1 MNDTQKKL
9 LLLAAA
15 VAPLAGIAIWAVRRR
30 RAGFRTPISALGRE
44 PAWRF
49 DQRFRML
56 PAGHDL
62 EIELQSPAIV
72 HWTTNQWD
80 TTRDTRTR
88 EAGLNVHA
96 AQLDTAELPSGTRI
110 QFTFYWPRA
119 GRWEGEDFEVRVAE
133 ATEPTVRSATERGD

>member
-1 MNDTQKKL
+1 MNDTQRKL

-15 VAPLAGIAIWAVRRR
+15 VPLAGIAIWAARRR
-30 RAGFRTPISALGRE
+30 RSGSRTISASGRE
-44 PAWRF
+44 RAWRF
-49 DQRFRML
+49 DQRFRLL

-88 EAGLNVHA
+88 EAGASLYA
-96 AQLDTAELPSGTRI
+96 AQLDTGELPPGARI
-110 QFTFYWPRA
+110 QFTFYWPKA

-133 ATEPTVRSATERGD
+133 ATERTVRSATERGD